1 MKKIHLK
8 IKQLFIPLNM
18 LMGTMLCT
26 TNLMC
31 TDILEA
37 TKQGNSDTLAYA
49 CNLYREWFLLLL
61 VPIILIWCLLPNTSK
76 AKPVFGGIVKGLLF
90 GYVVSIGYNLITGT
104 LDTILLKFG
113 LSATSGGTASGGI
126 LP

>member
-1 MKKIHLK
+1 MKKIRLR
-8 IKQLFIPLNM
+8 IKQLFVPLNM

-31 TDILEA
+31 TDILTA
-37 TKQGNSDTLAYA
+37 TKQGNSETLAYM

-61 VPIILIWCLLPNTSK
+61 VPVGIIWFVIPNTSK
-76 AKPVFGGIVKGLLF
+76 AKPVFGGIFKGLIGAYILSF
-90 GYVVSIGYNLITGT
+90 GYSLVTGT

-113 LSATSGGTASGGI
+113 LSA
-126 LP
+126 